1 MKKKKKL
8 GEYLDKGPKKLQFG
22 NVVSGAPTKKA
33 KEGDKTFSKAVGLPE
48 GATTRNRIVYD
59 KDGNRIGRRVAAST
73 PKYVPDV
80 RNAGSRSRQAAESI
94 NRSRGKTKAQME
106 AERRSEA
113 GRRPAPRQSAQPD
126 GPAAPSRP
134 RPSTPA
140 PARRRPSAA
149 PSKVQAKGPKAVAQ
163 TGPSKSLKTAKPT
176 AKTSTPMAE
185 KKPTGRAAKVMARA
199 ETRAGKIKDRRARK
213 MAKKMDRRGMRAE
226 VKSARAAG
234 RKMVKEAKGRAT
246 MGKMRYQMGEM
257 KGSGKKSG
265 GDFGKLSVKAG
276 IDNNPNPTKA
286 DQIAGA
292 KMKDRRK
299 RRGMGGMGKKN
310 VPSPT
315 GGTLMAKKGS
325 YKRKGFGGY
334 GKKKK

>member
-1 MKKKKKL
+1 MKKKKRL

-22 NVVSGAPTKKA
+22 NVVSGRTKLAKAGDPLYKKA
-33 KEGDKTFSKAVGLPE
+33 VKIPDGFTVKGTSVF
-48 GATTRNRIVYD
+48 D
-59 KDGNRIGRRVAAST
+59 KDGNKVGRVQTSKGRTKEEIAAGVKARSMYIPT
-73 PKYVPDV
+73 KP
-80 RNAGSRSRQAAESI
+80 NAGSMSQARADRI
-94 NRSRGKTKAQME
+94 NRTRMANRTKEQRAADAAPRGTQ
-106 AERRSEA
+106 
-113 GRRPAPRQSAQPD
+113 PAPRQSAQPD
-126 GPAAPSRP
+126 GPPAPR
-134 RPSTPA
+134 RSTPA
-140 PARRRPSAA
+140 PARRRPAAA
-149 PSKVQAKGPKAVAQ
+149 PSRVQAKGAKAIAQ
-163 TGPSKSLKTAKPT
+163 AGPSKSLKTAKPT

-199 ETRAGKIKDRRARK
+199 ETRAGKIKDRRGRR

-234 RKMVKEAKGRAT
+234 RKMVKEAKGKAM

-257 KGSGKKSG
+257 KGSSKKAG
-265 GDFGKLSVKAG
+265 RFGELSVKAG

-299 RRGMGGMGKKN
+299 R
-310 VPSPT
+310 
-315 GGTLMAKKGS
+315 
-325 YKRKGFGGY
+325 KGFGGY

>member
-8 GEYLDKGPKKLQFG
+8 GDYLGKGPKKLQFG
-22 NVVSGAPTKKA
+22 SVVSGAPTKKA
-33 KEGDKTFSKAVGLPE
+33 KEGDKTFSKAVKVPE
-48 GATTRNRIVYD
+48 GARTDKSSRIVYD
-59 KDGNRIGRRVAAST
+59 SSGKRIGRRVAGSR
-73 PKYVPDV
+73 PMYVPDV

-94 NRSRGKTKAQME
+94 NRSRGKTRAQME

-134 RPSTPA
+134 STPA
-140 PARRRPSAA
+140 PARRRPVAA
-149 PSKVQAKGPKAVAQ
+149 PSRVQAKGPKAVAQ

-234 RKMVKEAKGRAT
+234 RKMVKEAKGKAM

-257 KGSGKKSG
+257 KGSSKKAG
-265 GDFGKLSVKAG
+265 EFGKLSVKAG

-286 DQIAGA
+286 DRIAGA
-292 KMKDRRK
+292 KMKDRR
-299 RRGMGGMGKKN
+299 
-310 VPSPT
+310 
-315 GGTLMAKKGS
+315 
-325 YKRKGFGGY
+325 KRKGFGGY